1 VITAVVFF
9 ALYVLFRVVF
19 FLQPLLLPF
28 AVAGVLAYLLEPL
41 VSWLARRGLPRLL
54 AVVIVFAVFITGAGM
69 IVLGVG
75 PSIYRETENFTRA
88 LPGYFERTWSALDT
102 YLADNLEKLPKLGP
116 KTPDPAPSASPH
128 ASPAISPAPSPA
140 DSDKGVLARYQDN
153 PYVQQSLQYINEQL
167 PGLAQRLVTFVQTSI
182 TGVFGAFGFI
192 FGFFVIPVYL
202 FFFLKESPRIASSWT
217 RYLPVRKSVFKD
229 ELVGVL
235 TEINGY
241 IINFFRGQLVVS
253 MIDGVLTAIGLS
265 ILGLHFGFLIG
276 IILAVAG
283 IIPYVGF
290 AICYVCAVLVAFVQF
305 NDWAHPLWVSIIFF
319 IVQQI
324 DGMIVAPRIVG
335 NSVGLHPL
343 TVIFSV
349 FFWSLLLGL
358 LGAVLA
364 IPLTATVK
372 VLLRRYVWE
381 RQRSFFFDEPETE
394 REEPAIEIAT

>member
-1 VITAVVFF
+1 MYPTPWQRKTLWTAVTCVSLLVIAAVVFF
-9 ALYVLFRVVF
+9 ALYVLFHVVF

-41 VSWLARRGLPRLL
+41 VSWLARRGFPRLL
-54 AVVIVFAVFITGAGM
+54 AVVIVFATFVVVAAL

-88 LPGYFERTWSALDT
+88 LPGYFERTWSVLDG

-116 KTPDPAPSASPH
+116 KTPEAIPSASPQT
-128 ASPAISPAPSPA
+128 SPALSPTPSVP
-140 DSDKGVLARYQDN
+140 DSEKGVLERYQDN

-192 FGFFVIPVYL
+192 
-202 FFFLKESPRIASSWT
+202 
-217 RYLPVRKSVFKD
+217 
-229 ELVGVL
+229 
-235 TEINGY
+235 
-241 IINFFRGQLVVS
+241 
-253 MIDGVLTAIGLS
+253 
-265 ILGLHFGFLIG
+265 FGFLIG

-349 FFWSLLLGL
+349 IFWSLLLGL

-372 VLLRRYVWE
+372 VLMRRYVWE
-381 RQRSFFFDEPETE
+381 RQRSFFFDDDESE